1 MRSAYEI
8 IKSLLITEKSTNLKE
23 KSNKYTFLVDKKS
36 NKIEIKRAV
45 QEIYKVKVKDV
56 NTMILPG
63 KLRRVRFQAGYAPDY
78 KRAIVTLEE
87 GEKIDQKI

>member
-1 MRSAYEI
+1 MKSAYEI
-8 IKSLLITEKSTNLKE
+8 IKSLLITEKSTKLKE
-23 KSNKYTFLVDKKS
+23 KFNEYTFLVDKRS

-63 KLRRVRFQAGYAPDY
+63 KLRRVRFQVGYTPDY

-87 GEKIDQKI
+87 GEKID